1 MAENYVSTNMD
12 TGVQVK
18 EALERINAYHPD
30 LFAWSEISDSVTV
43 NLKSPTSYSGIKDP
57 GDYVIY
63 KFSNGPSKI
72 PSTLSPIL
80 LSLRNGKKYVSA
92 NGVVYTLDS
101 SGNNWI
107 DVNDSVDDDTIIY
120 VRSDT
125 APTRTNNTFWF
136 DTSNYDGTSDGYIE
150 LKYYDT
156 DTNSWASVFNETN
169 YLKKSTL
176 DPTGKNTDIY
186 AYITNQIANVL
197 GDYGEFIKHKA
208 NQLTLIHVTAD
219 DRAQYAKI
227 ITEAELRD
235 LINNTYKAAIKN
247 IIDDSVSA
255 ELDTTQLERDTTSLE
270 NSYKSHLE
278 NHITADNIAAWRNKA
293 DANHTHDY
301 TSGDVKIQGSQVVS
315 GIFTDDQLPDE
326 IKERYYKL
334 TDTAEN
340 TFSNTSITDADR
352 KSKYHNGN
360 AFYYETTDDTTRET
374 VRKWYRIIDSS
385 KVGTSSW
392 ADGVVDFTGKKANM
406 DWNNVT
412 GRPTTLEEFGIA
424 NTLYTKTEVDEKFK
438 VYNDQVTSMNKTLA
452 ECEENTGYE
461 YGIKPI
467 WTEITISDTSRQ
479 WSSVC
484 YGNDKFV
491 AVASNTNYFAYST
504 DGINWTEGTISST
517 SRNWYSVCY
526 GNGKFVVVGN
536 YSNYFAYST
545 DGINWTEGI
554 LPSSRQWTPICYGN
568 DKFVAVAGNNSVC
581 FIYSTD
587 GINWTE
593 SRVSD
598 TSRQWSSVCYG
609 NDKFV
614 AVARNSNYFAYSTD
628 GINWTENTISDTS
641 RDWGPVCYGNDK
653 FVAVAYHSNYFA
665 YSTDGITWT
674 EEIRNDVNSW
684 NSIYYG
690 NEMFVAVGGGKAF
703 AYSTDGINW
712 IEGIISSTNRNWR
725 SVCYGN
731 GKFVAV
737 AWTNNSNYFAYAPD
751 SLLPMQIDR
760 IGIQYKTQEL
770 FEFDD
775 TMTGTIPQLDCII
788 KTTDGK
794 IYKTT
799 YNKNSTYLKA
809 DGTTYTTTNSPEP
822 LGATML
828 EKIMIEEEIKEGDL
842 SDRYWH
848 SVCYG
853 NDKFVAVAHN
863 SNLFAYSTDGITWTK
878 SVFPNRGYWKSICYG
893 NGKFVA
899 VADYWSGGAEYAYST
914 DGINWTEGHIASTD
928 ENPPQTWESVCYGNG
943 KFVAVASN
951 TDDSVSVGHNLFA
964 YSTDGINWNIVDVS
978 CYNWSSVCYGND
990 KYVAVGYNTNYFAYS
1005 TDGINWTEGTISDT
1019 SRNWHSVCYGNGK
1032 FVAVAS
1038 STNIFA
1044 YSTDGITWTEGTIS
1058 STSRDWQSVCYGNG
1072 KFVAVGSG
1080 NYFTYSTDGINW
1092 TEGTIS
1098 STYNTWTSV
1107 CYGNGKYVAVGFYI
1121 KT

>member
-1 MAENYVSTNMD
+1 MADNYVSTNMD

-80 LSLRNGKKYVSA
+80 LSLRDGKKYVSA

-156 DTNSWASVFNETN
+156 DTNSWTSVFNDTH

-235 LINNTYKAAIKN
+235 LINNTYKAAIEK
-247 IIDDSVSA
+247 IIEDSVSA
-255 ELDTTQLERDTTSLE
+255 ELDTIQLDSDATSLE

-360 AFYYETTDDTTRET
+360 AFYYETTDDTTGET

-412 GRPTTLEEFGIA
+412 GRPTTLEEFGIT

-452 ECEENTGYE
+452 EYEEDTGYE
-461 YGIKPI
+461 YGNSIT
-467 WTEITISDTSRQ
+467 WTVGMISSTSRR
-479 WSSVC
+479 WYSVC

-491 AVASNTNYFAYST
+491 TVARDSNYFAYSTDGINWTESTISDTSRWWCSVCYGNGKFVTVARNSNYFAYSTDGITWTEGTISDTSRYWRSVCYGNGKFVTVEWHSNYFAYSTDGITWTEGTISDTSRGWNSVCYGNGKYVAVAYNTNYFAYST
-504 DGINWTEGTISST
+504 DGINWTEGSISST
-517 SRNWYSVCY
+517 NRKWQSICY
-526 GNGKFVVVGN
+526 GNGKFVAVADN
-536 YSNYFAYST
+536 TNYFAYST
-545 DGINWTEGI
+545 DGINWTESI
-554 LPSSRQWTPICYGN
+554 ISS
-568 DKFVAVAGNNSVC
+568 
-581 FIYSTD
+581 
-587 GINWTE
+587 
-593 SRVSD
+593 
-598 TSRQWSSVCYG
+598 TSRNWMSVCYG
-609 NDKFV
+609 NGKFI
-614 AVARNSNYFAYSTD
+614 AVAE
-628 GINWTENTISDTS
+628 I
-641 RDWGPVCYGNDK
+641 
-653 FVAVAYHSNYFA
+653 SNYFA

-674 EEIRNDVNSW
+674 E
-684 NSIYYG
+684 G
-690 NEMFVAVGGGKAF
+690 
-703 AYSTDGINW
+703 T
-712 IEGIISSTNRNWR
+712 ISDTSRGWY

-731 GKFVAV
+731 GKYVAIV
-737 AWTNNSNYFAYAPD
+737 YNSKYFAYAPD

-770 FEFDD
+770 SEFDD

-828 EKIMIEEEIKEGDL
+828 EKIIPEGKIKEGSL
-842 SDRYWH
+842 SDKPWY
-848 SVCYG
+848 
-853 NDKFVAVAHN
+853 
-863 SNLFAYSTDGITWTK
+863 
-878 SVFPNRGYWKSICYG
+878 
-893 NGKFVA
+893 
-899 VADYWSGGAEYAYST
+899 
-914 DGINWTEGHIASTD
+914 
-928 ENPPQTWESVCYGNG
+928 SVCYGNG
-943 KFVAVASN
+943 KYVAVA
-951 TDDSVSVGHNLFA
+951 
-964 YSTDGINWNIVDVS
+964 
-978 CYNWSSVCYGND
+978 GNS
-990 KYVAVGYNTNYFAYS
+990 NYFAYS
-1005 TDGINWTEGTISDT
+1005 TDGINWTEGTISST
-1019 SRNWHSVCYGNGK
+1019 GRSWYSVCYGNGK
-1032 FVAVAS
+1032 YVAVA
-1038 STNIFA
+1038 
-1044 YSTDGITWTEGTIS
+1044 
-1058 STSRDWQSVCYGNG
+1058 GN
-1072 KFVAVGSG
+1072 S
-1080 NYFTYSTDGINW
+1080 NYFAYSTDGINW

-1098 STYNTWTSV
+1098 STGRDWGPVCYGNDKFVVVAYHSNYFAYSTDGITWTESTISDTNRTWNSV
-1107 CYGNGKYVAVGFYI
+1107 CYGNDKFVAVGYY
-1121 KT
+1121 KDLN

>member
-1 MAENYVSTNMD
+1 MADKYVSTNMD
-12 TGVQVK
+12 NGVQVK

-30 LFAWSEISDSVTV
+30 LFAWSEISNSVTV

-80 LSLRNGKKYVSA
+80 LSLRNGKKYVSV

-107 DVNDSVDDDTIIY
+107 DINDSVDDDTIVY

-156 DTNSWASVFNETN
+156 DTNSWTSVFNDTH

-227 ITEAELRD
+227 ITESELRD
-235 LINNTYKAAIKN
+235 LINNTYKAAIEK
-247 IIDDSVSA
+247 IIEDSVSA
-255 ELDTTQLERDTTSLE
+255 ELDTTQLDSDATSLE

-360 AFYYETTDDTTRET
+360 AFYYETTDDTTGET

-412 GRPTTLEEFGIA
+412 GRPTTLEEFGIT
-424 NTLYTKTEVDEKFK
+424 NTLYIKTEVDEKFK

-467 WTEITISDTSRQ
+467 WTEITISDTSRE

-491 AVASNTNYFAYST
+491 AVARNSKYFAYST
-504 DGINWTEGTISST
+504 DGINWTEGTISDT
-517 SRNWYSVCY
+517 SRNWWSVCY
-526 GNGKFVVVGN
+526 GNGKYVVIGN

-554 LPSSRQWTPICYGN
+554 LPSSGQWMPICYGN
-568 DKFVAVAGNNSVC
+568 DKFVAVAGNNSFY

-628 GINWTENTISDTS
+628 GINWTESTISDTS

-674 EEIRNDVNSW
+674 EGIGNDINSW

-690 NEMFVAVGGGKAF
+690 NEMFVAVGGGTYF

-712 IEGIISSTNRNWR
+712 TEGTISSTSRSWQ

-760 IGIQYKTQEL
+760 IGIQYKIQEL
-770 FEFDD
+770 SEFDD

-809 DGTTYTTTNSPEP
+809 DGTTYTTTDSKEP
-822 LGATML
+822 LGATMM
-828 EKIMIEEEIKEGDL
+828 EKIVPQTDKITEGNL
-842 SDRYWH
+842 SDRDWYF
-848 SVCYG
+848 VCYG
-853 NDKFVAVAHN
+853 NDKFVAVAVN
-863 SNLFAYSTDGITWTK
+863 SNT
-878 SVFPNRGYWKSICYG
+878 
-893 NGKFVA
+893 
-899 VADYWSGGAEYAYST
+899 
-914 DGINWTEGHIASTD
+914 
-928 ENPPQTWESVCYGNG
+928 
-943 KFVAVASN
+943 
-951 TDDSVSVGHNLFA
+951 
-964 YSTDGINWNIVDVS
+964 
-978 CYNWSSVCYGND
+978 
-990 KYVAVGYNTNYFAYS
+990 FAYS
-1005 TDGINWTEGTISDT
+1005 TDGINWTEGTISSTSRSWCSVCYGNDKFVAISNSSNYFAYSMDGITWTEGTISDT
-1019 SRNWHSVCYGNGK
+1019 SRYWYSVCYGNGK
-1032 FVAVAS
+1032 FVTVGENLDNDYNLISGNDVAYSTDGIIWTEGTISSTSRLWYSVCYGNGKYVAVAYN
-1038 STNIFA
+1038 TNYFA

-1058 STSRDWQSVCYGNG
+1058 DTSRYWYSVCYGNG
-1072 KFVAVGSG
+1072 KFVAVADID
-1080 NYFTYSTDGINW
+1080 NYFAYSTDGITW

-1098 STYNTWTSV
+1098 GISISCRSV
-1107 CYGNGKYVAVGFYI
+1107 CYGNYKFVTVGREYSRPN
-1121 KT
+1121 

>member
-1 MAENYVSTNMD
+1 MADKYVSTNMD
-12 TGVQVK
+12 NGVQVK

-30 LFAWSEISDSVTV
+30 LFAWSEISNSVTV

-107 DVNDSVDDDTIIY
+107 DINDSVDDDTIIY

-235 LINNTYKAAIKN
+235 LINNTYKSAIEK

-255 ELDTTQLERDTTSLE
+255 ELDTTQLDSDATSLE

-278 NHITADNIAAWRNKA
+278 NHITADNIASWRNKA

-360 AFYYETTDDTTRET
+360 AFYYETTDDTTGET

-412 GRPTTLEEFGIA
+412 GRPTTLEEFGIT

-452 ECEENTGYE
+452 ECEKDTGYE
-461 YGIKPI
+461 YGNKPV
-467 WTEITISDTSRQ
+467 WTEGAISNTSRY
-479 WSSVC
+479 WYSVC

-491 AVASNTNYFAYST
+491 AVGYNYDSEYKLISGNDVAYSIDGMNWAEGTISSTGRDWMPVCYGNGKFVTVAYDSNYFAYST
-504 DGINWTEGTISST
+504 DGINWTEGTMPT
-517 SRNWYSVCY
+517 SRNW
-526 GNGKFVVVGN
+526 N
-536 YSNYFAYST
+536 
-545 DGINWTEGI
+545 
-554 LPSSRQWTPICYGN
+554 
-568 DKFVAVAGNNSVC
+568 
-581 FIYSTD
+581 
-587 GINWTE
+587 
-593 SRVSD
+593 
-598 TSRQWSSVCYG
+598 
-609 NDKFV
+609 
-614 AVARNSNYFAYSTD
+614 
-628 GINWTENTISDTS
+628 
-641 RDWGPVCYGNDK
+641 
-653 FVAVAYHSNYFA
+653 
-665 YSTDGITWT
+665 
-674 EEIRNDVNSW
+674 
-684 NSIYYG
+684 
-690 NEMFVAVGGGKAF
+690 
-703 AYSTDGINW
+703 
-712 IEGIISSTNRNWR
+712 

-737 AWTNNSNYFAYAPD
+737 ARNTNYFAYAPD

-770 FEFDD
+770 SEFDD

-788 KTTDGK
+788 KTTDNK

-809 DGTTYTTTNSPEP
+809 DGTTYTTSNSPEP

-828 EKIMIEEEIKEGDL
+828 EKIIVSKE
-842 SDRYWH
+842 SE
-848 SVCYG
+848 
-853 NDKFVAVAHN
+853 ND
-863 SNLFAYSTDGITWTK
+863 
-878 SVFPNRGYWKSICYG
+878 
-893 NGKFVA
+893 
-899 VADYWSGGAEYAYST
+899 
-914 DGINWTEGHIASTD
+914 GHID
-928 ENPPQTWESVCYGNG
+928 W
-943 KFVAVASN
+943 K
-951 TDDSVSVGHNLFA
+951 
-964 YSTDGINWNIVDVS
+964 
-978 CYNWSSVCYGND
+978 SVCYGND
-990 KYVAVGYNTNYFAYS
+990 KYVAVGYYEEYDEKTDDYIISGNNFAYSTDGVTWSTGKISDVDRYWISVCYGNGMFVAGTNWDNYFAYSHNGIIWTEVYVTHGMWQASCYGNGMFIVLSMNSNIFAYSTDGINWSTGTISSTNRGWRSICYGNGMFVATTNDHNYYAYS
-1005 TDGINWTEGTISDT
+1005 TDGINWTEGTINTVTSDNNYDRRWN
-1019 SRNWHSVCYGNGK
+1019 SICYGNGK
-1032 FVAVAS
+1032 FVTIGYTWDY
-1038 STNIFA
+1038 TN
-1044 YSTDGITWTEGTIS
+1044 
-1058 STSRDWQSVCYGNG
+1058 RKMVSVNNL
-1072 KFVAVGSG
+1072 A
-1080 NYFTYSTDGINW
+1080 YSTDGINW
-1092 TEGTIS
+1092 TEGMIS
-1098 STYNTWTSV
+1098 SDIRYWYSI
-1107 CYGNGKYVAVGFYI
+1107 CYGNGKFVAIDADGYSAYSTDGINWTEGMINDSYGWIETICYGNGKFVI
-1121 KT
+1121 IRR

>member
-1 MAENYVSTNMD
+1 MADNYVSTNMD

-30 LFAWSEISDSVTV
+30 LFAWSEISDSITV

-80 LSLRNGKKYVSA
+80 LSLRNGKKYVSV

-107 DVNDSVDDDTIIY
+107 DINDSVDDDTIIY

-156 DTNSWASVFNETN
+156 DTNNWTSVFNDTH

-186 AYITNQIANVL
+186 TYITNQIANVL

-235 LINNTYKAAIKN
+235 LINNTYKSAIEK
-247 IIDDSVSA
+247 IIDDSVST

-360 AFYYETTDDTTRET
+360 AFYYETTDDTTGET

-412 GRPTTLEEFGIA
+412 GRPTTLEDFGIT

-467 WTEITISDTSRQ
+467 WTEITISDTWRN
-479 WSSVC
+479 WWSVC
-484 YGNDKFV
+484 YGNGKFV
-491 AVASNTNYFAYST
+491 AVAYGSKYFAYSTDGMNWTEGTISDTERNWDSVCYGNGKYVAVASDNYFAYSTDAINWTEGTISNTNRQWQSVCYGNGKFVTVGYYSNYFAYSTDGITWMEGTIRNTSRYWQSVCYGNGMFVIVVDSSKYFAYST

-517 SRNWYSVCY
+517 NRGWKSVCY
-526 GNGKFVVVGN
+526 GNDRFVAVN

-545 DGINWTEGI
+545 DGMNWTEGTI
-554 LPSSRQWTPICYGN
+554 SSTRRSWTSVCYSNG
-568 DKFVAVAGNNSVC
+568 KFVAVA
-581 FIYSTD
+581 Y
-587 GINWTE
+587 
-593 SRVSD
+593 
-598 TSRQWSSVCYG
+598 
-609 NDKFV
+609 
-614 AVARNSNYFAYSTD
+614 NSNYFAYSTD
-628 GINWTENTISDTS
+628 GINWTE
-641 RDWGPVCYGNDK
+641 
-653 FVAVAYHSNYFA
+653 
-665 YSTDGITWT
+665 ST
-674 EEIRNDVNSW
+674 
-684 NSIYYG
+684 
-690 NEMFVAVGGGKAF
+690 
-703 AYSTDGINW
+703 
-712 IEGIISSTNRNWR
+712 ISSTSREWR

-731 GKFVAV
+731 DKYVAV
-737 AWTNNSNYFAYAPD
+737 ASDNYFAYAEDKFLMPL
-751 SLLPMQIDR
+751 SIDR

-770 FEFDD
+770 SKFDD

-828 EKIMIEEEIKEGDL
+828 EKIMIKEEIKEGDM
-842 SDRYWH
+842 SDRYWK
-848 SVCYG
+848 STCYG
-853 NDKFVAVAHN
+853 NGKFVAVAYN
-863 SNLFAYSTDGITWTK
+863 SNYFAYSTDGITWTEGA
-878 SVFPNRGYWKSICYG
+878 FPNRGYWKSICYG

-951 TDDSVSVGHNLFA
+951 TDDSISVGHNLFA

-990 KYVAVGYNTNYFAYS
+990 KFVAVAGNSNYFAYS
-1005 TDGINWTEGTISDT
+1005 TDGINWTESTISDAN
-1019 SRNWHSVCYGNGK
+1019 RNWISVCYGN
-1032 FVAVAS
+1032 
-1038 STNIFA
+1038 
-1044 YSTDGITWTEGTIS
+1044 D
-1058 STSRDWQSVCYGNG
+1058 
-1072 KFVAVGSG
+1072 KFVAVGTV

-1098 STYNTWTSV
+1098 DTERYWESVCYGNGKFVAVDSNSNYFAYSSDGINWAEATTSSTYNKWTSV
-1107 CYGNGKYVAVGFYI
+1107 CYGNDKFVAVGYYKDI
-1121 KT
+1121 N

>member
-1 MAENYVSTNMD
+1 MADNYVSTNMD

-80 LSLRNGKKYVSA
+80 LSLRDGKKYVSA

-235 LINNTYKAAIKN
+235 LINNTYKSAIEK
-247 IIDDSVSA
+247 IIDDSVST

-301 TSGDVKIQGSQVVS
+301 TSGDVKIQGRQVVS

-360 AFYYETTDDTTRET
+360 AFYYETTDDTTGET

-385 KVGTSSW
+385 KVGTNSW

-412 GRPTTLEEFGIA
+412 GRPTTLEEFDIT

-438 VYNDQVTSMNKTLA
+438 VYSDQVTIMNKTLA
-452 ECEENTGYE
+452 ECEEDTGYE
-461 YGIKPI
+461 YGSKPVWMEGMI
-467 WTEITISDTSRQ
+467 SETPRNWVSVCYGNGKFVAVVFNSNYFAYSTDGINWTETYNGLTSRR
-479 WSSVC
+479 WKSVC
-484 YGNDKFV
+484 YGNDKYV
-491 AVASNTNYFAYST
+491 AVASSDNYFAYSTDGINWTEGTISDTSRSWYSVCYDNGKFVAVEYDSKYFAYSSDGINWTEGTISSTSRRWFSVCYGNGKYVAVARDTNYFAYST
-504 DGINWTEGTISST
+504 DGINWTEGTISDT
-517 SRNWYSVCY
+517 SRTWLSVCY
-526 GNGKFVVVGN
+526 GNGKFVTVAN
-536 YSNYFAYST
+536 NNANSSN
-545 DGINWTEGI
+545 
-554 LPSSRQWTPICYGN
+554 
-568 DKFVAVAGNNSVC
+568 
-581 FIYSTD
+581 
-587 GINWTE
+587 
-593 SRVSD
+593 
-598 TSRQWSSVCYG
+598 
-609 NDKFV
+609 
-614 AVARNSNYFAYSTD
+614 
-628 GINWTENTISDTS
+628 EN
-641 RDWGPVCYGNDK
+641 GK
-653 FVAVAYHSNYFA
+653 YFA

-674 EEIRNDVNSW
+674 E
-684 NSIYYG
+684 
-690 NEMFVAVGGGKAF
+690 
-703 AYSTDGINW
+703 ST
-712 IEGIISSTNRNWR
+712 ISSTSREWK

-731 GKFVAV
+731 GKYVAV
-737 AWTNNSNYFAYAPD
+737 ANSNYFAYFED
-751 SLLPMQIDR
+751 KSLLSLSIDR
-760 IGIQYKTQEL
+760 IGIQYKIQEL
-770 FEFDD
+770 SEFDD

-799 YNKNSTYLKA
+799 YNKNSTYTKP
-809 DGTTYTTTNSPEP
+809 DGTLYTTTNSKEP
-822 LGATML
+822 LGATMM
-828 EKIMIEEEIKEGDL
+828 EKI
-842 SDRYWH
+842 
-848 SVCYG
+848 VPQT
-853 NDKFVAVAHN
+853 DK
-863 SNLFAYSTDGITWTK
+863 I
-878 SVFPNRGYWKSICYG
+878 
-893 NGKFVA
+893 
-899 VADYWSGGAEYAYST
+899 
-914 DGINWTEGHIASTD
+914 TEGNLPDRS
-928 ENPPQTWESVCYGNG
+928 WYSVCYGNG
-943 KFVAVASN
+943 KFVAIANRS
-951 TDDSVSVGHNLFA
+951 
-964 YSTDGINWNIVDVS
+964 
-978 CYNWSSVCYGND
+978 
-990 KYVAVGYNTNYFAYS
+990 NYFAYS
-1005 TDGINWTEGTISDT
+1005 TDGINWTETTISST
-1019 SRNWHSVCYGNGK
+1019 SREWYSVCYGNGK
-1032 FVAVAS
+1032 FVAVAGSSIFAYSMDGITWTESTIS
-1038 STNIFA
+1038 STSREWYSVCYGNGKFVAVSLGSNYFA
-1044 YSTDGITWTEGTIS
+1044 YSTDGITWTESTIS
-1058 STSRDWQSVCYGNG
+1058 STSRIWFSVCYGNG
-1072 KFVAVGSG
+1072 KFVAVA
-1080 NYFTYSTDGINW
+1080 YFSHN
-1092 TEGTIS
+1092 
-1098 STYNTWTSV
+1098 SV
-1107 CYGNGKYVAVGFYI
+1107 
-1121 KT
+1121 

>member
-1 MAENYVSTNMD
+1 MADKYVSTNMD
-12 TGVQVK
+12 NGVQVK

-30 LFAWSEISDSVTV
+30 LFAWSEISNSVTV

-107 DVNDSVDDDTIIY
+107 DINDSVDDDTIIY

-235 LINNTYKAAIKN
+235 LINNTYKSAIEK

-255 ELDTTQLERDTTSLE
+255 ELDTTQLDSDATSLE
-270 NSYKSHLE
+270 NSYKSHLG
-278 NHITADNIAAWRNKA
+278 NHITADNIASWRNKA

-360 AFYYETTDDTTRET
+360 AFYYETTDDTTGET

-412 GRPTTLEEFGIA
+412 GRPTTLEEFGIT

-452 ECEENTGYE
+452 ECEKDTGYE
-461 YGIKPI
+461 YGNKPV
-467 WTEITISDTSRQ
+467 WTEGAISNTSRYWYSVCYGNDKFVAVGYNYDSEYKLISGNDVAYSIDGMNWAEGTISSTGRDWMPVCYGNGKFVTVAYDSNYFAYSTDGINWTEGTMPTSRNWNSVCYGNGKFIALNYNSNYFAYSTDGITWAEGTISDTSRN
-479 WSSVC
+479 WVSVCYGNGKFVAVANNTNYFAYSIDGMNWTEGTISSTSRLWESVC

-491 AVASNTNYFAYST
+491 AVAWTGNYFAYSTDGINWTEGTIPNRNWNSVCYGNGKFVAVAGNYNYFAYSTDGINWTEGTMPTSRNWNSVCYGNGKFIALNYNSNYFAYSTDGITWAEGTISDTSRNWVSVCYGNDKFVITPYSTNYFAYST

-517 SRNWYSVCY
+517 SKQWYS
-526 GNGKFVVVGN
+526 
-536 YSNYFAYST
+536 
-545 DGINWTEGI
+545 I
-554 LPSSRQWTPICYGN
+554 
-568 DKFVAVAGNNSVC
+568 
-581 FIYSTD
+581 
-587 GINWTE
+587 
-593 SRVSD
+593 
-598 TSRQWSSVCYG
+598 
-609 NDKFV
+609 
-614 AVARNSNYFAYSTD
+614 
-628 GINWTENTISDTS
+628 
-641 RDWGPVCYGNDK
+641 
-653 FVAVAYHSNYFA
+653 
-665 YSTDGITWT
+665 
-674 EEIRNDVNSW
+674 
-684 NSIYYG
+684 
-690 NEMFVAVGGGKAF
+690 
-703 AYSTDGINW
+703 
-712 IEGIISSTNRNWR
+712 
-725 SVCYGN
+725 
-731 GKFVAV
+731 
-737 AWTNNSNYFAYAPD
+737 
-751 SLLPMQIDR
+751 
-760 IGIQYKTQEL
+760 
-770 FEFDD
+770 
-775 TMTGTIPQLDCII
+775 
-788 KTTDGK
+788 
-794 IYKTT
+794 
-799 YNKNSTYLKA
+799 
-809 DGTTYTTTNSPEP
+809 
-822 LGATML
+822 
-828 EKIMIEEEIKEGDL
+828 
-842 SDRYWH
+842 
-848 SVCYG
+848 
-853 NDKFVAVAHN
+853 
-863 SNLFAYSTDGITWTK
+863 
-878 SVFPNRGYWKSICYG
+878 
-893 NGKFVA
+893 
-899 VADYWSGGAEYAYST
+899 
-914 DGINWTEGHIASTD
+914 
-928 ENPPQTWESVCYGNG
+928 
-943 KFVAVASN
+943 
-951 TDDSVSVGHNLFA
+951 
-964 YSTDGINWNIVDVS
+964 
-978 CYNWSSVCYGND
+978 CYGND
-990 KYVAVGYNTNYFAYS
+990 KYVSVTWNSNYSASITFSPTGLIQYAAPAKDLTWENITNKPSTLAEYNITDCYTKDEINALYNTIIENLNSIKTKATDLSNQITVDIPSDLDTTIETNTTTVNELNNKLDILIKNASLDDALKNQILSLVENDMIGSMNVTMTKTINIAYS
-1005 TDGINWTEGTISDT
+1005 WDIDS
-1019 SRNWHSVCYGNGK
+1019 NGPGL
-1032 FVAVAS
+1032 S
-1038 STNIFA
+1038 STFKIPTGTSYTIDLNNPIEDI
-1044 YSTDGITWTEGTIS
+1044 YTVDETYTSGMTDEHGDTGYYE
-1058 STSRDWQSVCYGNG
+1058 
-1072 KFVAVGSG
+1072 FSG
-1080 NYFTYSTDGINW
+1080 WSY
-1092 TEGTIS
+1092 
-1098 STYNTWTSV
+1098 
-1107 CYGNGKYVAVGFYI
+1107 
-1121 KT
+1121 